1 MEGEVR
7 SMRALPGVLAAALVV
22 AGCGRAGLGP
32 VPQAGDYKL
41 YTATSTQT
49 SQLVSVID
57 TRSHA
62 VERNLPSGT
71 PSPDWTHLYTVQGAA
86 LIDLDPRTGT
96 ARHTVHLQGQ
106 FQLPPA
112 TISGLPGGLSQ
123 DGHWLV
129 LQSFD
134 ATGSDTPTASRFLL
148 IDTSYKNP
156 PKRI

>member
-1 MEGEVR
+1 
-7 SMRALPGVLAAALVV
+7 MRALLGVLTAALVV
-22 AGCGRAGLGP
+22 TGCGRAGLGP
-32 VPQAGDYKL
+32 VPQSGDYKL

-71 PSPDWTHLYTVQGAA
+71 PSPDWAQLYLVHGNT
-86 LIDLDPRTGT
+86 LIALDPQTG
-96 ARHTVHLQGQ
+96 AVRHTMRLSVP

-129 LQSFD
+129 
-134 ATGSDTPTASRFLL
+134 
-148 IDTSYKNP
+148 
-156 PKRI
+156 